1 MKKARLLLA
10 LLLLQNV
17 VMPTVV
23 SATTIN
29 NDEEI
34 VVEEEI
40 DTPLLAVEELQVD
53 KVVLKEGEE
62 VTISLSLSGNEAVES
77 VSLNYLTPVTQTTQ
91 TIELRLNP
99 ENNRYEFT
107 WLMTQEFE
115 KGTWKVQSIEIMDAE
130 ANQTIFQNS
139 SLDAEAVNGMDLSG
153 GSFSY
158 GQVPVLTVNEPNQ
171 KILINTEFDQMAG
184 VSASDEIDGE
194 ITDAIT
200 VQSSTVDMT
209 QRGVY
214 EVVYYVENS
223 LGMRT
228 TATRKVEV
236 LDPQVKGIMITPG
249 EVTLKPNETFQ
260 LEYELELQDAPEYTL
275 EWSSSQPD
283 IVSVDETGKLTAL
296 KAGQAEITLSAGGKT
311 AQVKVSVSASLET
324 ITFKEKSLAL
334 DKGQTHKLTLVYS
347 PEGTGTNQEAVWKS
361 SNEKILSVSQ
371 DGTVTA
377 IGAGKAMITTTVGD
391 KEAKLEV
398 EVKAPVVRDLS
409 VAYQTHVE
417 SFGWQKKV
425 ADGQLSGTVGSAKRL
440 EAITLELLNKNVS
453 GSIQY
458 QTHVQS
464 YGWMDWS
471 ENGQMNGTEG
481 KAKRLEAIRI
491 RLNGEVAKKYD
502 IYYRVHAQS
511 FGWLDWA
518 KNGESA
524 GTEGLALRLE
534 GIEVV
539 LVEKGKAAPG
549 KTTRNFVYSDPKV
562 NYSTHVEK
570 VGWQNT
576 VSNGAM
582 SGTSGKSLRLEGIL
596 MNVHTQSLTGRIQ
609 YRTHIEKVGWQEWKE
624 DWQLSGTQ
632 GKALRLEAIEIQLTS
647 EMAKFYDVYYRVH
660 AQTYGWLGWAKN
672 GQSAGT
678 EGLAKRLEGIEIKLV
693 PKGLPAPGDTQNAF
707 VKK

>member
-62 VTISLSLSGNEAVES
+62 VTISLSLSGNEALES

-91 TIELRLNP
+91 TVELHLNP

-107 WLMTQEFE
+107 WLMTEEFE

-139 SLDAEAVNGMDLSG
+139 SLDAEAENGIDLSG

-158 GQVPVLTVNEPNQ
+158 GQVPVLTVTEPNQ
-171 KILINTEFDQMAG
+171 KVLINTKFDQMAG
-184 VSASDEIDGE
+184 VSASDEIDGDVTE
-194 ITDAIT
+194 GIT
-200 VQSSTVDMT
+200 VQSSTVDVA

-223 LGMRT
+223 LGMST
-228 TATRKVEV
+228 TAARKVEV
-236 LDPQVKGIMITPG
+236 LDPQVMGITVTPG

-260 LEYELELQDAPEYTL
+260 LEYELDLQDAPEYTL
-275 EWSSSQPD
+275 EWSSSQPS

-311 AQVKVSVSASLET
+311 AQVSVAVSASLET
-324 ITFKEKSLAL
+324 ITFKEKSLVF
-334 DKGQTHKLTLVYS
+334 DKGQSHKLTLLYS

-361 SNEKILSVSQ
+361 SNEKVVSVSQ

-377 IGAGKAMITTTVGD
+377 LDAGKAEITATVGD

-398 EVKAPVVRDLS
+398 EVKAPVVKDLS

-440 EAITLELLNKNVS
+440 EAITLELLNKNVD
-453 GSIQY
+453 GLIQY

-471 ENGQMNGTEG
+471 ENGQINGTEG

-491 RLNGEVAKKYD
+491 RLSGEVGKKYD
-502 IYYRVHAQS
+502 VYYRVHAQS

-570 VGWQNT
+570 VGWQST

-582 SGTSGKSLRLEGIL
+582 SGTSGKALRLEGIL
-596 MNVHTQSLTGRIQ
+596 MNVHTQSLTGSIQ

-693 PKGLPAPGDTQNAF
+693 RKGHPAPGDTQNAF

>member
-23 SATTIN
+23 SATTTIG
-29 NDEEI
+29 DEEI

-77 VSLNYLTPVTQTTQ
+77 VSLNYLTPVTQTVQ
-91 TIELRLNP
+91 AIELRLNP

-107 WLMTQEFE
+107 WLMTEEFE
-115 KGTWKVQSIEIMDAE
+115 KGTWKVQSIEIMDTE

-139 SLDAEAVNGMDLSG
+139 SLDAEAANGMDLSG

-158 GQVPVLTVNEPNQ
+158 GQVPVLTVTEPDQ
-171 KILINTEFDQMAG
+171 TILINTVFDEMTG

-214 EVVYYVENS
+214 EVVYFVENS
-223 LGMRT
+223 LGMST

-236 LDPQVKGIMITPG
+236 LDPQVMGMTVIPR
-249 EVTLKPNETFQ
+249 EVTLKPNETYQ
-260 LEYELELQDAPEYTL
+260 LEYELDLQDAPEYTL
-275 EWSSSQPD
+275 EWSSSQPS

-296 KAGQAEITLSAGGKT
+296 KAGQAEITVSAGGKT

-347 PEGTGTNQEAVWKS
+347 PEGTGTNQKAVWKS

-398 EVKAPVVRDLS
+398 EVKAPVVGDLS

-453 GSIQY
+453 GSIHY

-502 IYYRVHAQS
+502 VYYRVHAQS

-582 SGTSGKSLRLEGIL
+582 SGTSGKGLRLEGIL
-596 MNVHTQSLTGRIQ
+596 MNVHTQSLTGSIQ

-693 PKGLPAPGDTQNAF
+693 RKGHPAPGSTQNTF